1 MLQQLWPKSSGFRPA
16 GRMAAG
22 ATARRAAAGH
32 PILYKVGHSVSFL
45 LHCDR
50 PSPPAAPAS
59 LPAGTGSPPSMK
71 EHDGRRQGEDGSK
84 ARSAEDSGA
93 KPGHQRR
100 QRRHRQRRRT
110 AHRPARR
117 NQRQPV
123 PTCQDGNRHPPPAPA
138 QWCHFPRHALH
149 SPSCRSVVAAQG
161 SAAPRVPLAVR
172 IASPP
177 FPSEGVKLSSKD
189 RPRAPLSSLLLLWPA
204 GRATRGSGKMALAFL
219 FPKWGRKSDLS
230 SHHLGGS
237 PAPYG
242 QLAPV
247 ICGQIRPSSSGQKI
261 QSLTPRKYTKRKS
274 ILCIKKQAMIRVILL
289 TLMTEIPP
297 RSESTAST
305 QRTSCIPGRSVSL

>member
-1 MLQQLWPKSSGFRPA
+1 
-16 GRMAAG
+16 MAAG

-32 PILYKVGHSVSFL
+32 PVLYKVGHSVSFL

-149 SPSCRSVVAAQG
+149 SPSCRSVVVAQG
-161 SAAPRVPLAVR
+161 SAAPRVHWQS
-172 IASPP
+172 ASLHPP
-177 FPSEGVKLSSKD
+177 FQWGVKLSNKD
-189 RPRAPLSSLLLLWPA
+189 RPRAPLSPLLLLRPA
-204 GRATRGSGKMALAFL
+204 GVAMRGSGEMAWD
-219 FPKWGRKSDLS
+219 FPS
-230 SHHLGGS
+230 
-237 PAPYG
+237 
-242 QLAPV
+242 
-247 ICGQIRPSSSGQKI
+247 
-261 QSLTPRKYTKRKS
+261 
-274 ILCIKKQAMIRVILL
+274 
-289 TLMTEIPP
+289 PP
-297 RSESTAST
+297 R
-305 QRTSCIPGRSVSL
+305 GRSFIARKHGQWRLWQL